1 MPDQLVVSYKI
12 VVPGNDKQDA
22 ASGLNF
28 SLASCFQ
35 YLDSR
40 FLVLIQE
47 LAVDVQHLLPRSL
60 MSAQT
65 VKENVRGG

>member
-1 MPDQLVVSYKI
+1 MPDQLAVSYII
-12 VVPGNDKQDA
+12 VVPGNDFQDA

-35 YLDSR
+35 YLDSCS
-40 FLVLIQE
+40 LVFIQE
-47 LAVDVQHLLPRSL
+47 FAIGVQHLPPRSL